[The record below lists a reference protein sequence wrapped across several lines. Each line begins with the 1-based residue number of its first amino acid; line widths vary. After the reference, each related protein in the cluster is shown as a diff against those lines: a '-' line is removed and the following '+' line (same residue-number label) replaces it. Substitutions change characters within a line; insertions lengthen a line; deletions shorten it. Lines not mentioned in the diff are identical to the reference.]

1 MSINFSGM
9 GGSGLPANIVD
20 QLMQAERIPI
30 KNMEIGKGKRESKL
44 SLVKDFETKVK
55 GIVTSLG
62 DIGDRN
68 GFKDLKLNTSNEK
81 VLTGSPTPGETPT
94 GEWNIE
100 VAQLAKKAAA
110 ITNGFP
116 DMDKTKAGVGYIRFL
131 TKEGDEKEIYI
142 SENGSTLQKM
152 AETINRSGM
161 GVKASIVNDR
171 DDLESP
177 YRLIISGS
185 EMGSENNLGFP
196 NLYFLDGEHD
206 LYFDQNKEAENGTII
221 VDGFPIGIADNKIE
235 NFIPGVTLDIGHSAP
250 GDPVTISV
258 TENYEAIEAKLDG
271 FVNSVN
277 AILSFIQQ
285 QNNLNKDSDT
295 SRTLGGDSLL
305 SNVQRKLTQIIQGR
319 VIGTGSK
326 IKRMHELGV
335 EFNRNGTLDFKKE
348 KFNNLLKSNPQDVLD
363 FVVGDGFKV
372 GFFAKIK
379 SEMKSFTDP
388 GFGSISSR
396 KKSMERQVRDIDKSI
411 ERREKR
417 LVTKEQ
423 MLRDKFGKL
432 EESLAKI
439 KNQGAAFGGANF
451 GG

>member
-1 MSINFSGM
+1 MNFSGM
-9 GGSGLPANIVD
+9 SGSGLPPNIVE
-20 QLMQAERIPI
+20 QLMQAERMPV
-30 KNMEIGKGKRESKL
+30 KNMEVSKGKKESKL
-44 SLVKDFETKVK
+44 NLIKDFDTKVRS
-55 GIVTSLG
+55 IVTSLG
-62 DIGDRN
+62 DLGDRN
-68 GFKDLKLNTSNEK
+68 GFKDLTLNSSNEK

-100 VAQLAKKAAA
+100 VAKLAKKASA

-116 DMDKTKAGVGYIRFL
+116 DLDKTKAGVGYIRFI

-142 SENGSTLQKM
+142 SENGSTLQKI
-152 AETINRSGM
+152 AQTVNNSNI

-171 DDLESP
+171 DDIESP

-206 LYFDQNKEAENGTII
+206 LYFDQNRDSENGTII
-221 VDGFPIGIADNKIE
+221 VDGFPVGIADNKLE
-235 NFIPGVTLDIGHSAP
+235 NFIPGVTLDIGQSAP

-258 TENYEAIEAKLDG
+258 NENYEAIEAKLDG

-277 AILSFIQQ
+277 SILSFVQQ
-285 QNNLNKDSDT
+285 QNTLNKDSDT

-305 SNVQRKLTQIIQGR
+305 SNVQRKITQIIQGR
-319 VIGTGSK
+319 VLGTGSK

-348 KFNNLLKSNPQDVLD
+348 KFNNLLKSSPQDVLN
-363 FVVGDGFKV
+363 FVVGDGFKT

-379 SEMKSFTDP
+379 TEMKSFTDT
-388 GFGSISSR
+388 GYGSISSR
-396 KKSMERQVRDIDKSI
+396 KKSMERQVREIDKNI

-417 LVTKEQ
+417 LVTKER

-432 EESLAKI
+432 EETLSRI
-439 KNQGAAFGGANF
+439 KNQGAALGGANF

>member
-9 GGSGLPANIVD
+9 GGSGLPANMVE
-20 QLMQAERIPI
+20 QLMQAERIPVR
-30 KNMEIGKGKRESKL
+30 NMEINKSKKEARL
-44 SLVKDFETKVK
+44 DLIKDFGTKVR

-68 GFKDLKLNTSNEK
+68 GFKDLKLNSSNEK
-81 VLTGSPTPGETPT
+81 VLTGAPTPGETPT

-100 VAQLAKKAAA
+100 VAKLARKASA

-116 DMDKTKAGVGYIRFL
+116 DMDETKAGVGYIRFI

-142 SENGSTLQKM
+142 SEAGSTLDKI
-152 AETINRSGM
+152 AKTINGSGM

-196 NLYFLDGEHD
+196 NLYFLDGEQD
-206 LYFDQNKEAENGTII
+206 LYFNENRESENGTII
-221 VDGFPIGIADNKIE
+221 VDGFPVGIADNKLE

-250 GDPVTISV
+250 GSPVTISV
-258 TENYEAIEAKLDG
+258 TEDYKAIEAKLDG

-277 AILSFIQQ
+277 SILSFIQQ
-285 QNNLNKDSDT
+285 QNSLTKDTDT
-295 SRTLGGDSLL
+295 SKTLGGDSLL

-319 VIGTGSK
+319 VVGTGSK

-335 EFNRNGTLDFKKE
+335 EFNRNGTLEFKKE
-348 KFNNLLKSNPQDVLD
+348 KFNNLLKSSPKDVLD
-363 FVVGDGFKV
+363 FVIGDGFRV

-379 SEMKSFTDP
+379 SDMKSFTDQ
-388 GFGSISSR
+388 GYGSISSKR
-396 KKSMERQVRDIDKSI
+396 KSFERQVRDIDKNI

-423 MLRDKFGKL
+423 MLRDKFSKL

-439 KNQGAAFGGANF
+439 KGQGSALGGANL
-451 GG
+451 G